1 MVEFRSFKVLC
12 IEKPWVVFPL
22 YLVADSNGNA
32 IITPDQNDPKDHE
45 QCHVGVRAIVAEL
58 CAKQIDSA
66 PFLCLLPYRRFA
78 PRLRHDP

>member
-1 MVEFRSFKVLC
+1 
-12 IEKPWVVFPL
+12 
-22 YLVADSNGNA
+22 
-32 IITPDQNDPKDHE
+32 
-45 QCHVGVRAIVAEL
+45 VAEL